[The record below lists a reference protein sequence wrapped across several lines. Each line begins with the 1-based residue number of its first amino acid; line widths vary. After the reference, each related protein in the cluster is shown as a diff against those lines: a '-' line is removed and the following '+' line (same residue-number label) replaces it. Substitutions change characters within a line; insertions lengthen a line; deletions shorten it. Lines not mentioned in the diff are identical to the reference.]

1 MKSETLAAKA
11 VEKTLRGKVQKQ
23 TFPPLLEIP
32 QKRGIPTFHTASTA
46 TGYSFLGGLTGAD
59 PNRRNWLPL
68 SPALTVEGSIGRRE
82 LAGVF
87 ERRVRERRETFRERP
102 H

>member
-68 SPALTVEGSIGRRE
+68 SPALTEQTPQSNDWRSALLQQPSRSASQE
-82 LAGVF
+82 L
-87 ERRVRERRETFRERP
+87 P

>member
-68 SPALTVEGSIGRRE
+68 SPALTFKGEHNVVIVKV
-82 LAGVF
+82 APPAPM
-87 ERRVRERRETFRERP
+87 VRL
-102 H
+102 